1 VSLRSTSLVFLI
13 LLIAAPASARPFR
26 VSDIPNGS
34 KKGCLNCHIDEK
46 ASAFTDF
53 GSDAQAKLVGS
64 GTVTQRHVDWAPLC
78 PIDSD
83 YDGWSNGVE
92 LGDPD
97 CVWKAGDPNP
107 SGPVFNPGDQDS
119 HPPPICGNGK
129 LDAGEPCEGAMF
141 SSTTC
146 ADEGAGEGA
155 LGCTAQCQ
163 FDFSEC
169 TEPPDAPPPVDE
181 MPDVSEEGCS
191 AAGGRGASSGPSGAL
206 IPALI
211 LGLAIARAAAR
222 RGARSR

>member
-1 VSLRSTSLVFLI
+1 MRLCSTSFVFAL
-13 LLIAAPASARPFR
+13 LLIAAPSWARPFR

-53 GSDAQAKLVGS
+53 GSDAQAKLVGA
-64 GTVTQRHVDWAPLC
+64 GTVTQRHVDWTPLC

-83 YDGWSNGVE
+83 YDGWSNGAE

-97 CVWKAGDPNP
+97 CVWKAGDPDP

-129 LDAGEPCEGAMF
+129 LDAGEPCEGAML
-141 SSTTC
+141 SSATC

-163 FDFSEC
+163 FDFSGC
-169 TEPPDAPPPVDE
+169 SEPPGATPGPVGE
-181 MPDVSEEGCS
+181 EPSGAEEGCS
-191 AAGGRGASSGPSGAL
+191 VASGAVGRGGAAL
-206 IPALI
+206 PAL
-211 LGLAIARAAAR
+211 LLALAAAR
-222 RGARSR
+222 ALARRGRARAI